1 MQLKIIVEALTPTL
15 TLTLTLTPN
24 HLRRESHVE
33 HAVGLVQRH
42 VLTGLQAEGL
52 LAEEVHLVRGRGRC
66 RLVVGL
72 GEG

>member
-1 MQLKIIVEALTPTL
+1 MQLKIIVEALTL
-15 TLTLTLTPN
+15 TLTLTLSLT

-42 VLTGLQAEGL
+42 VLAGLQAEGL
-52 LAEEVHLVRGRGRC
+52 LAEQVHLVLG
-66 RLVVGL
+66 VGL